1 MLKLALLG
9 ASGRMGRAI
18 LGLLPD
24 IPEFRLCGALASPAS
39 RWLTHDVGEL
49 SGGPATGVI
58 ITGDAAT
65 AVRDAATVVDFTLP
79 AALPANL
86 AACVANGLPIAV
98 GTTGL
103 DESARAAA
111 HEAASRIP
119 VLLAPNMSVG
129 VNLLFGLVRVA
140 GRALGQEYDAEIY
153 EAHHRHKKDAPSGT
167 ALSLGEELAAARGST
182 LEEVAIWARHGSI
195 GERPAGTIGF
205 SVLRA
210 GDIVGD
216 HVVTFAGG
224 GERLELAHRAHDR
237 STFARGALRAAA
249 WLVGRPPGLYG
260 MQDVLG
266 LALPGRQT

>member
-1 MLKLALLG
+1 VVKLALLG

-18 LGLLPD
+18 LGLLPEM
-24 IPEFRLCGALASPAS
+24 PEVRLCGALTSPTS
-39 RWLTHDVGEL
+39 RWLGHDVSEL
-49 SGGPATGVI
+49 SGGATTGVI
-58 ITGDAAT
+58 VTSDAAT
-65 AVRDAATVVDFTLP
+65 AVRNATAVIDFTLP
-79 AALPANL
+79 AALPGNL
-86 AACVANGLPIAV
+86 AACVASGLPIAI

-103 DESARAAA
+103 DESARSAAYQ
-111 HEAASRIP
+111 AASHIP

-140 GRALGQEYDAEIY
+140 ARALGQEYDAEIY

-167 ALSLGEELAAARGST
+167 ALRLGEELAAARGST
-182 LEEVAIWARHGSI
+182 LEKAAIWARHGLI

-205 SVLRA
+205 AVLRA
-210 GDIVGD
+210 GDIVGE

-237 STFARGALRAAA
+237 STFARGALRAAG
-249 WLVGRPPGLYG
+249 WLVGRPPGIYS

-266 LALPGRQT
+266 LELPGCQT